1 MTLRANEP
9 GILFVWCVM
18 RLRWNTTSGLI
29 VIVAASAV
37 VLAVAVAIYAG
48 RNNPLLGLGLVIT
61 SAGTACWAKM
71 VNEVAGR
78 QARGEWLSRWGRT
91 RLLLFSIGYGFLT
104 IGLSG
109 LAFLVVFG
117 MLTQIR
123 WDLPNVRFSGLGDP
137 LLLIAALISAT
148 LAGLWVCSLVRR
160 AYSSYVS
167 RRNLAARLLAPL
179 AIVLMLVLGETMRQ
193 RVVFRLAQAAVHDE
207 WVDILLP
214 SQQRTGAPAE
224 HDSPNWERGRY
235 HVQMREKWQY
245 SALHP
250 WLAVEP
256 DPPVPEPRWPS
267 MR

>member
-1 MTLRANEP
+1 
-9 GILFVWCVM
+9 M

-29 VIVAASAV
+29 VLVAASAV
-37 VLAVAVAIYAG
+37 VLAVAVAINDG

-61 SAGTACWAKM
+61 SAGAASWAKM
-71 VNEVAGR
+71 ANELASR
-78 QARGEWLSRWGRT
+78 QALGECLSRWAKA
-91 RLLLFSIGYGFLT
+91 RLLLFSLGFGLLT
-104 IGLSG
+104 IGLAG
-109 LAFLVVFG
+109 LAFLLVFG

-123 WDLPNVRFSGLGDP
+123 WDLQNVKFSGLSDP
-137 LLLIAALISAT
+137 LVLIAALIAAT
-148 LAGLWVCSLVRR
+148 LAGLWVGSLVRR
-160 AYSSYVS
+160 AYSSNVS
-167 RRNLAARLLAPL
+167 RRIRVARLLVPL
-179 AIVLMLVLGETMRQ
+179 AIVVVLVLGETMRQ

-245 SALHP
+245 AAFHP
-250 WLAVEP
+250 WLAAEP
-256 DPPVPEPRWPS
+256 DPPVPGPWWPS